1 METYDAHGLPPR
13 RIGTKIKSTCRTAGA
28 LYGGK
33 RGIRTLEGFRGPT
46 RFPVVRLRPAQPS
59 FQGSRLTAWAII
71 ASCAGVVK
79 RLLQYFFRFFGSR
92 GQNPR
97 RPAFWKG
104 KYPPAPAAAG
114 RGKRKKAPRRTGP
127 ERDAD
132 GDERSK
138 RGGAAVMPHKAAQF
152 FGGGHPLRKGL
163 GAHGGVELRVGGFHI
178 GQKRQ
183 RAERSQKG

>member
-92 GQNPR
+92 NQNPC

-104 KYPPAPAAAG
+104 KYPPVPAAAG
-114 RGKRKKAPRRTGP
+114 RKKRKKAPRRTGP
-127 ERDAD
+127 EGALTGTNDQ
-132 GDERSK
+132 S
-138 RGGAAVMPHKAAQF
+138 AAVLLSCRTKPPSSSGVDIPCERALARMAA
-152 FGGGHPLRKGL
+152 
-163 GAHGGVELRVGGFHI
+163 
-178 GQKRQ
+178 
-183 RAERSQKG
+183 